1 MTFDRDWRLVLDGDR
16 TGTASTLV
24 VRNPATNERIADA
37 PAGTPADIDRA
48 VEAARSAVDSWR
60 WTDPEQRAA
69 RLTELAEIVRDH
81 QDELTEL
88 ETLENGKPL
97 WQARKDV
104 ISTEKTLRYY
114 AGAADKFHGATV
126 ADTPEEVAKK
136 VHEPYGVVGVVIPWN
151 WPPMHTVDFLAPAVA
166 TGNTVVLKAAPETP
180 LSSLRIAELALEVLP
195 DGVFNV
201 VTGGVEP
208 GQALTSHEDVDA
220 LAFTGNDVTG
230 SHILDAAAEHI
241 TPALME
247 LGGKNPA
254 VVFEDA
260 NVDNAVT
267 ALVYNSH
274 YNSGQA
280 CTNPERLLVQDA
292 VYEEFKAK
300 YARAVEDLVVGDGR
314 ADGTQ
319 VGPLVSPAQEERV
332 TGYIDGAIDDGATVV
347 ARADRPTD
355 PALQDGNFVPP
366 ILFEGVSPDA
376 EIAREEVFGPVA
388 TLFSFDSEAEAL
400 AMANDTKYGLA
411 FSVWSKD
418 LDRAHRV
425 ATQAQAGIVTVNHPS
440 RSRFGLPFGGY
451 KRSGQGR
458 KKDFLETLREF
469 TQSKAI
475 QINLTDD
482 VPSL

>member
-1 MTFDRDWRLVLDGDR
+1 MTFDRDWRLLIDGDR
-16 TGTASTLV
+16 VETESTLV
-24 VRNPATNERIADA
+24 VRNPATNKRIGEA
-37 PAGTPADIDRA
+37 PSGTPADIDRA
-48 VEAARSAVDSWR
+48 VAAAREASESWR
-60 WTDPEQRAA
+60 WTDPEERAA
-69 RLTELAEIVRDH
+69 NLTELADVVRDH

-104 ISTEKTLRYY
+104 ISTEDTLRYY

-136 VHEPYGVVGVVIPWN
+136 VHEPYGVIGVVIPWN
-151 WPPMHTVDFLAPAVA
+151 WPPMHTVDFFAPAAA
-166 TGNTVVLKAAPETP
+166 TGNTVVLKTAPETP
-180 LSSLRIAELALEVLP
+180 LSSLRIAELAADIFP

-208 GQALTSHEDVDA
+208 GKALTSHDDVDA
-220 LAFTGNDVTG
+220 LAFTGNDATG
-230 SHILDAAAEHI
+230 SQILKAAGENI

-254 VVFEDA
+254 LVFEDA
-260 NVDNAVT
+260 NLDNAVT
-267 ALVYNSH
+267 ALVYNSY

-280 CTNPERLLVQDA
+280 CTNPERLLVQES
-292 VYEEFKAK
+292 VYEEFREK
-300 YARAVEDLVVGDGR
+300 YARAVENLAVGDGR
-314 ADGTQ
+314 DEGTQ
-319 VGPLVSPAQEERV
+319 VGPLVSPQQKDRV
-332 TGYIDGAIDDGATVV
+332 DGYIERAIDDGANVV
-347 ARADRPTD
+347 ARADEPDD
-355 PALQDGNFVPP
+355 PALEDGNFVAP
-366 ILFEGVSPDA
+366 ILFDGATPDQ
-376 EIAREEVFGPVA
+376 EISCQEVFGPVA
-388 TLFSFDSEAEAL
+388 TLFSFETEAEGLAL
-400 AMANDTKYGLA
+400 ANDTEYGLS
-411 FSVWSKD
+411 FSIWSKN

-425 ATQAQAGIVTVNHPS
+425 ANQAEAGIVTVNHPS

-458 KKDFLETLREF
+458 KKDFVETLRAF
-469 TQSKAI
+469 TQSKGI